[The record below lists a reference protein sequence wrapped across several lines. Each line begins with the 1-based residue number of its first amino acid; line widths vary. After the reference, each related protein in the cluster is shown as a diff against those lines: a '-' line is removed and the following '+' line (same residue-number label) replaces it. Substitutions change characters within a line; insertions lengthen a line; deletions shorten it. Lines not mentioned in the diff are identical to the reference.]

1 MGEARA
7 KSPRRTAGI
16 IQRRNDINFY
26 ICILPWL
33 LGFLGFTIGPMLY
46 SLYGALSKWDVVT
59 APTFV
64 GMNNF
69 IRLLTFDEL
78 FKKSLVNTFKYV
90 ILSVPTSVLLALFL
104 AFMLNSKHKGAG
116 IFQVIFY
123 FPSVSA
129 GIAVY
134 MVWIWLFNSE
144 LGIFNY
150 LLSILGISGPN
161 WLGDPRW
168 SMPAIVI
175 MNLTFC
181 GSSMLIFLAGLKQ
194 IPTQYYEAATIDG
207 ASAAR
212 QFRSIT
218 LPLLSPTILFNGIM
232 AMIGSFQIF
241 GQALILT
248 EGGPI
253 QSTYVMG
260 LFIYDYAFL
269 YGKFGYSCAAS
280 WVQFV
285 ILMIISLFVMKAS
298 GKHVNYV
305 M

>member
-1 MGEARA
+1 MAELQT
-7 KSPRRTAGI
+7 KNIRRTAGI
-16 IQRRNDINFY
+16 IQRRNDIYFY
-26 ICILPWL
+26 ICVLPWI

-46 SLYGALSKWDVVT
+46 SLYGALSKWDGVT
-59 APTFV
+59 PPSFV
-64 GMNNF
+64 GMKNF
-69 IRLLTFDEL
+69 VRLLTFDEL
-78 FKKSLVNTFKYV
+78 FLKSLYNTFRYV
-90 ILSVPTSVLLALFL
+90 IMSVPTSVLLALLL
-104 AFMLNSKHKGAG
+104 AFLLNTSHKGTG
-116 IFQVIFY
+116 LFQVIFY

-134 MVWIWLFNSE
+134 MVWIWLFNAE
-144 LGIFNY
+144 LGVFNY
-150 LLSILGISGPN
+150 LLSILGIPGPN
-161 WLGDPRW
+161 WLSDPRW
-168 SMPAIVI
+168 SMPAMVI

-181 GSSMLIFLAGLKQ
+181 GGQMLIFLAGLKQ
-194 IPTQYYEAATIDG
+194 IPVQYYEAATIDG
-207 ASAAR
+207 ASTGR

-232 AMIGSFQIF
+232 AMISSFQVF

-280 WVQFV
+280 WVLFV

-298 GKHVNYV
+298 SKHVNYV